1 MGKRSGRCFCGRIYD
16 EKAAHD
22 FNGFVRGEEM
32 KLKIGIVCYPTV
44 GGSGVV
50 ATELGKLLAEKG
62 HEIHFISSSMPFRLN
77 KVYGNIYYHEVSVNQ
92 YSVFQYPPYDLAL
105 ASKIAEVAK
114 REKLDVLHVHYAIPH
129 AVCAVLARQMVGGDV
144 KIVTTL
150 HGTDI
155 TVLGYDPSLSDMIK
169 FGIEQSDVVTA
180 VSNALVKQTYE
191 LLDVQKEIRTV
202 YNFVDERVYRK
213 KNANHLKEEYGIR
226 EEEKVMIHVSNF
238 RRVKRVPDVVRAF
251 SLIQKQIPAKL
262 LLVGDG
268 PEMTI
273 VCRLVKELGLTD
285 YVRFL
290 GKQENLEELYSISDV
305 KLLLSE
311 KESFGLVLLEAM
323 ACGVPCVGTNIG
335 GIPEVIED
343 GETGFLCE
351 LGNIEEI
358 AEKTLRILN
367 DEKLH
372 AYMAEQALRAVYE
385 KFHSQQIVKQYEDIY
400 FSLVKGVVR

>member
-1 MGKRSGRCFCGRIYD
+1 
-16 EKAAHD
+16 
-22 FNGFVRGEEM
+22 M

-77 KVYGNIYYHEVSVNQ
+77 KVYGNIYYHEVGVNQ

-114 REKLDVLHVHYAIPH
+114 RERLDVLHAHYAVPH
-129 AVCAVLARQMVGGDV
+129 AVCAVLAKQMVGGKL

-191 LLDVQKEIRTV
+191 LLDVQKPIQTV
-202 YNFVDERVYRK
+202 YNFVDERVYHK
-213 KNANHLKEEYGIR
+213 KNANHLKKEYGID
-226 EEEKVMIHVSNF
+226 ENEKVIIHVSNF
-238 RRVKRVPDVVRAF
+238 RKVKRVPDVVRAF
-251 SLIQKQIPAKL
+251 SLIRKHLPAKL

-268 PEMTI
+268 PEMT
-273 VCRLVKELGLTD
+273 VVSRLVTELGLSD
-285 YVRFL
+285 DVRFL
-290 GKQENLEELYSISDV
+290 GKQDKLDELYSISDV
-305 KLLLSE
+305 KMLLSE

-323 ACGVPCVGTNIG
+323 ACGVPCIGTTIG

-343 GETGFLCE
+343 GKTGFLCE
-351 LGNIEEI
+351 LGNVEEV
-358 AEKTLRILN
+358 ANKALRILT
-367 DEKLH
+367 DKHLH
-372 AYMAEQALRAVYE
+372 MYMAKQAVQTVYQ
-385 KFHSQQIVKQYEDIY
+385 KFYSGQIVQQYEDIY
-400 FSLVKGVVR
+400 FSLVKR

>member
-1 MGKRSGRCFCGRIYD
+1 
-16 EKAAHD
+16 
-22 FNGFVRGEEM
+22 M

-77 KVYGNIYYHEVSVNQ
+77 KIYGNIYYHEVSVNQ

-105 ASKIAEVAK
+105 ANKIAEVAK
-114 REKLDVLHVHYAIPH
+114 REQLDVLHAHYAVPH
-129 AVCAVLARQMVGGDV
+129 AVCAVLARQMVGGKL

-180 VSNALVKQTYE
+180 VSNALVRQTYE
-191 LLDVQKEIRTV
+191 LLDVQKPIQTV
-202 YNFVDERVYRK
+202 YNFVDERVYCRK
-213 KNANHLKEEYGIR
+213 DVSYLKKEYGIG
-226 EEEKVMIHVSNF
+226 ETEKVIIHVSNF
-238 RRVKRVPDVVRAF
+238 RKVKRVPDVVRAF
-251 SLIQKQIPAKL
+251 SLIRKQLPAKL

-268 PEMTI
+268 PEMP
-273 VCRLVKELGLTD
+273 VVSHLVEELGLNED
-285 YVRFL
+285 VRFL
-290 GKQENLEELYSISDV
+290 GKQDRLDELYSISDV

-323 ACGVPCVGTNIG
+323 ACGVPCIGTTIG

-351 LGNIEEI
+351 LGHVEEI
-358 AEKTLRILN
+358 AEKAMRILT
-367 DEKLH
+367 DPHLH
-372 AYMAEQALRAVYE
+372 TYMAKQAVQTVYK
-385 KFHSQQIVKQYEDIY
+385 KFHSREIVGQYEDIY
-400 FSLVKGVVR
+400 VSLAKR